1 METKC
6 DSNKCIINTALHKTL
21 NISCGGAIGCSL
33 CVFLCFPCT
42 LCLSCSTVPPS
53 VHLWSPFNPLLARSD
68 ALAAH
73 LPFIS
78 LFSHALFPQSSSP
91 PFLIPLLRVP
101 FVCFGSWK
109 WVMSLLVLWQVVGFS
124 YFFLPLIPPA
134 PPLLTPPHS
143 HPHFYCLTAIIGK
156 RTKNKRK
163 ARLFFPPPPVCL
175 FCHFTFVATH
185 IHLCL

>member
-6 DSNKCIINTALHKTL
+6 DFSKCIINTAVHKTL
-21 NISCGGAIGCSL
+21 NISCGGAIG

-53 VHLWSPFNPLLARSD
+53 VQLWSPFYTLLARSD

-78 LFSHALFPQSSSP
+78 LFSHALFPQSSSA

-101 FVCFGSWK
+101 FVCFRFWK

-124 YFFLPLIPPA
+124 YFLLPLIPP

-143 HPHFYCLTAIIGK
+143 HPIFIVLQPLSEKVQKIN
-156 RTKNKRK
+156 TK
-163 ARLFFPPPPVCL
+163 PDSPPPVCL